1 MHFLQIFWRITLKG
15 TVLYDVRRKLDGL
28 YDATDGV
35 AVLTVDNPP
44 VNPLSDG
51 VRTGLY
57 DALVKAEE
65 DPTVIGVVLTGN
77 GRAFI
82 AGADISEFGG
92 NVEGVSLNE
101 VFHKLEY
108 CSKPVVAALNGIALG
123 GGLETALCCNYR
135 LADKNAFVG
144 LPEVNLGLLPGG
156 GGTQRLPRLT
166 GASEALKMML
176 SGSHVPAK
184 KALDIGIID
193 KIVENVVED
202 SIRFIIHLVDMCERM
217 DMKFSEMDHPKVR
230 DKNEKMLEA
239 RGDDKVLL
247 EAQAMAAKGRKG
259 QFAPGQII
267 KCVES
272 AINLDDFDEGLKK
285 EGEYFLECLLHP
297 QREAMIHIF
306 FGERAASK
314 ISDVPKD
321 TKVKD
326 IKKAGIIGSG
336 TMGGGIAM
344 CFANAGIPVHIID
357 QDQDNLTR
365 GVSVIEKNYDF
376 MVGRGKLTPEQ
387 KDIVFGLVTSS
398 LDYKDVSDCDIV
410 IEAVYENLDLKH
422 EIFKSLDEHVKEG
435 AILASNT
442 SGLDID
448 SIAAVTKRPDM
459 VVGTHF
465 FSPANIMRL
474 LEVVRGADT
483 SNETLATIMAVG
495 KKLKKAAVVALNAPG
510 FIGNRMLFGYTAQ
523 ANMLLLEGALPHQ
536 IDQAM
541 ESFGLNMGPFRMMD
555 LVGLDLGWRA
565 RKLGGKESPLHAKI
579 GDELCEQNRFGQKN
593 GAGYYNYTEGSRAPN
608 AAPENESTYEKISS
622 ENGFIRRDISDEEIV
637 DRCILALINEGADIL
652 SEGVAQRAADIDV
665 VYING
670 YGFPVWRGGP
680 MHHANTMGLDVVIEK
695 LEKYREITGNDVYK
709 PSEMLVNLAKNGE
722 KFGDAP
728 QKEDRKEKLGF
739 EMSSV
744 ANNF

>member
-1 MHFLQIFWRITLKG
+1 MKG
-15 TVLYDVRRKLDGL
+15 TVLYEVN
-28 YDATDGV
+28 DGV

-51 VRTGLY
+51 VRNGLY
-57 DALVKAEE
+57 ESLQKAE
-65 DPTVIGVVLTGN
+65 DDNSVKGVVLTGN

-92 NVEGVSLNE
+92 NVEGKSLNE
-101 VFHKLEY
+101 VFQKLEF
-108 CSKPVVAALNGIALG
+108 CKKPVVAAINGIALG

-135 LADKNAFVG
+135 IIDKNAIVG

-156 GGTQRLPRLT
+156 GGTQRLPRLA
-166 GASEALKMML
+166 GPSEALKMML
-176 SGSHVPAK
+176 TGSHVPAQ
-184 KALDIGIID
+184 KALNLGIVD
-193 KIVENVVED
+193 SVSDNIVAE
-202 SIRFIIHLVDMCERM
+202 SIEFIKDVAEKTDN
-217 DMKFSEMDHPKVR
+217 HPKVR
-230 DKNEKMLEA
+230 DFNEKMMEA

-267 KCVES
+267 KCVEA
-272 AINLDDFDEGLKK
+272 AINIDDFDEGLKK
-285 EGEYFLECLLHP
+285 EGEYFLECLMHP

-314 ISDVPKD
+314 ISDVPKE
-321 TKVKD
+321 TKVMD

-357 QDQDNLTR
+357 QDEENLKR
-365 GVSVIEKNYDF
+365 GISVIEKNYDF
-376 MVGRGKLTPEQ
+376 MVNKGRLTQEQ
-387 KDIVFGLVTSS
+387 KDGVFGLVTSS
-398 LDYKDVSDCDIV
+398 LEYKDLSECDIV
-410 IEAVYENLDLKH
+410 IEAVYENLELKH
-422 EIFKSLDEHVKEG
+422 EIFKSLDEHVKDD

-448 SIAAVTKRPDM
+448 SIASVTKRPNK

-474 LEVVRGADT
+474 LEVVRGEDT
-483 SNETLATIMAVG
+483 SDETLATIMSVG
-495 KKLKKAAVVALNAPG
+495 KRLKKAAVVSLNAPG

-536 IDQAM
+536 IDQAL

-579 GDELCEQNRFGQKN
+579 GDELCEQNRYGQKN
-593 GAGYYNYTEGSRAPN
+593 GAGYYNYSEGSRAPN
-608 AAPENESTYEKISS
+608 PAPENEVTYERISS
-622 ENGFIRRDISDEEIV
+622 DNGFTRREISDEEIV
-637 DRCILALINEGADIL
+637 DRCVLALINEGADIL
-652 SEGVAQRAADIDV
+652 HEGVAQRAADIDV

-670 YGFPVWRGGP
+670 YGFPIWRGGP
-680 MHHANTMGLDVVIEK
+680 MHHANAMGLDKVVEK
-695 LEKYREITGNDVYK
+695 LEKYQELTGSDVYK
-709 PSEMLVNLAKNGE
+709 PSEMLVKLANNGE
-722 KFGDAP
+722 LLGEAP
-728 QKEDRKEKLGF
+728 QKEDRKQKLDF

>member
-1 MHFLQIFWRITLKG
+1 MKG
-15 TVLYDVRRKLDGL
+15 TVLYDVRRKLDDPL
-28 YDATDGV
+28 TDGV

-51 VRTGLY
+51 VRAGIY

-144 LPEVNLGLLPGG
+144 LPEVNLGLIPGG

-166 GASEALKMML
+166 GPSEALKMML

-184 KALDIGIID
+184 NALDMGIID
-193 KIVENVVED
+193 KIVENIVED
-202 SIRFIIHLVDMCERM
+202 SIDFIIHLD
-217 DMKFSEMDHPKVR
+217 DSMKAMGFSEMDHPKVR
-230 DKNEKMLEA
+230 DKNEKMIEA
-239 RGDDKVLL
+239 RGSDKVLI
-247 EAQAMAAKGRKG
+247 EAQAIAAKGRKG

-387 KDIVFGLVTSS
+387 KDVVFGLVTSS
-398 LDYKDVSDCDIV
+398 LDYKDISDCDIV

-622 ENGFIRRDISDEEIV
+622 DNGFIRRDISDEEIV

-670 YGFPVWRGGP
+670 YGFPIWRGGP
-680 MHHANTMGLDVVIEK
+680 MHHANAMGLDVVIEK

>member
-1 MHFLQIFWRITLKG
+1 MKG
-15 TVLYDVRRKLDGL
+15 TVLYEVKDN
-28 YDATDGV
+28 V
-35 AVLTVDNPP
+35 ALLTVDNPP

-57 DALVKAEE
+57 ESLIKAEE
-65 DPTVIGVVLTGN
+65 DDSVVGVVLTGN

-101 VFHKLEY
+101 VFQKLEH
-108 CSKPVVAALNGIALG
+108 CSKPVVAAINGIALG

-135 LADKNAFVG
+135 IADKNAFVG

-156 GGTQRLPRLT
+156 GGTQRLPRLA
-166 GASEALKMML
+166 GPSEALKMML
-176 SGSHVPAK
+176 TGLHVPAK
-184 KALDIGIID
+184 KALDMGIID
-193 KIVENVVED
+193 GISNDVVNE
-202 SIRFIIHLVDMCERM
+202 SIGFIKNKAE
-217 DMKFSEMDHPKVR
+217 SNEDHPKVR
-230 DKNEKMLEA
+230 DLNSKMVEA

-247 EAQAMAAKGRKG
+247 EAQAMASKGRKG

-267 KCVES
+267 KCVEA
-272 AINLDDFDEGLKK
+272 AINTDNFDEGLKK
-285 EGEYFLECLLHP
+285 EGEYFLECLMHP

-321 TKVKD
+321 TKVMD

-357 QDQDNLTR
+357 QDEENLKR

-376 MVGRGKLTPEQ
+376 MVNKGRLSPEQ
-387 KDIVFGLVTSS
+387 KDAVFGLVSSS

-410 IEAVYENLDLKH
+410 IEAVYENLELKH
-422 EIFKSLDEHVKEG
+422 EIFKSLDAHVKEG

-448 SIAAVTKRPDM
+448 SIASVTNRPEL

-474 LEVVRGADT
+474 LEVVRGEQT
-483 SNETLATIMAVG
+483 SDETLATIMAVG
-495 KKLKKAAVVALNAPG
+495 KRLKKAAVVSLNAPG

-536 IDQAM
+536 IDQAL

-565 RKLGGKESPLHAKI
+565 RKLSGKESPLHAKI
-579 GDELCEQNRFGQKN
+579 GDELCEQDRYGQKS
-593 GAGYYNYTEGSRAPN
+593 GAGYYNYSEGSRAPN
-608 AAPENESTYEKISS
+608 PAPENEAVYEKISS
-622 ENGFIRRDISDEEIV
+622 ENGFTRRDISDKEIV
-637 DRCILALINEGADIL
+637 ERCILALINEGADIL
-652 SEGVAQRAADIDV
+652 YEGVAQRAADIDV

-670 YGFPVWRGGP
+670 YGFPIWRGGP
-680 MHHANTMGLDVVIEK
+680 MHYANAMGLDKVIEK

-709 PSEMLVNLAKNGE
+709 PSKMLVHLAKDGRKLGE
-722 KFGDAP
+722 AP
-728 QKEDRKEKLGF
+728 QKGDRKEKLGF

>member
-1 MHFLQIFWRITLKG
+1 MYNDFFNYFWRNILKG
-15 TVLYDVRRKLDGL
+15 TVLYEVKDN
-28 YDATDGV
+28 V
-35 AVLTVDNPP
+35 ALLTVDNPP

-57 DALVKAEE
+57 ESLTKAEE
-65 DPTVIGVVLTGN
+65 DDSVIGVVLTGN

-101 VFHKLEY
+101 VFQKLEH
-108 CSKPVVAALNGIALG
+108 CSKPVVAAINGIALG

-135 LADKNAFVG
+135 IADKNAFVG

-156 GGTQRLPRLT
+156 GGTQRLPRLA
-166 GASEALKMML
+166 GPSEALKMML
-176 SGSHVPAK
+176 TGAHVPAK
-184 KALDIGIID
+184 KALDMGIVDGISED
-193 KIVENVVED
+193 VVNESIEFIKNKAD
-202 SIRFIIHLVDMCERM
+202 SNE
-217 DMKFSEMDHPKVR
+217 EHPKVR
-230 DKNEKMLEA
+230 DLNSKMIEA

-247 EAQAMAAKGRKG
+247 EAQAMASKGRKG

-267 KCVES
+267 KCVEA
-272 AINLDDFDEGLKK
+272 AINIDDFDEGLKK
-285 EGEYFLECLLHP
+285 EGEYFLECLMHP

-314 ISDVPKD
+314 ISDVPKE
-321 TKVKD
+321 TKVMD

-357 QDQDNLTR
+357 QDEENLKR

-376 MVGRGKLTPEQ
+376 MVNKGRLSPEQ
-387 KDIVFGLVTSS
+387 KDAVFGLVSSS

-410 IEAVYENLDLKH
+410 IEAVYENLELKH
-422 EIFKSLDEHVKEG
+422 EIFKSLDTHVKEG

-448 SIAAVTKRPDM
+448 SIASVTSRPEL

-474 LEVVRGADT
+474 LEVVRGEQT
-483 SNETLATIMAVG
+483 SDETLATIMAIG
-495 KKLKKAAVVALNAPG
+495 KRLKKAAVVSLNAPG

-536 IDQAM
+536 IDQAL

-565 RKLGGKESPLHAKI
+565 RKLSGKESPLHAKI
-579 GDELCEQNRFGQKN
+579 GDELCEQDRYGQKS
-593 GAGYYNYTEGSRAPN
+593 GAGYYNYSEGSRAPN
-608 AAPENESTYEKISS
+608 PAPENEAVYEKISS
-622 ENGFIRRDISDEEIV
+622 ENGFTRRDISDEEIV
-637 DRCILALINEGADIL
+637 ERCILALINEGADIL

-670 YGFPVWRGGP
+670 YGFPIWRGGP
-680 MHHANTMGLDVVIEK
+680 MHHANAMGLDKVIEK

-709 PSEMLVNLAKNGE
+709 PSEMLVNLAKDGGKLGE
-722 KFGDAP
+722 AP
-728 QKEDRKEKLGF
+728 QKGDRKEKLGF

>member
-1 MHFLQIFWRITLKG
+1 MKG
-15 TVLYDVRRKLDGL
+15 QVIYDVKDE
-28 YDATDGV
+28 V
-35 AVLTVDNPP
+35 AILTVDNPP

-57 DALVKAEE
+57 ESLVKAEE
-65 DPTVIGVVLTGN
+65 DISVKGVVLTGN

-101 VFHKLEY
+101 VFSKLEN
-108 CSKPVVAALNGIALG
+108 CSKPVVAAINGIALG

-135 LADKNAFVG
+135 IADKNAFVG

-166 GASEALKMML
+166 GPSEALKMML
-176 SGSHVPAK
+176 SGSHVSAK
-184 KALDIGIID
+184 KALDMGIVD
-193 KIVENVVED
+193 KVSDNVVEE
-202 SIRFIIHLVDMCERM
+202 SIDFIKEVAENT
-217 DMKFSEMDHPKVR
+217 ENHPKVR
-230 DKNEKMLEA
+230 DKNEKMIEA
-239 RGDDKVLL
+239 RGNDKVLL
-247 EAQAMAAKGRKG
+247 EAQAIAAKGRKG

-285 EGEYFLECLLHP
+285 EGEFFLECLLHP

-321 TKVKD
+321 TKVMD

-357 QDQDNLTR
+357 QDEDNLNR
-365 GVSVIEKNYDF
+365 GISVIEKNYDF
-376 MVGRGKLTPEQ
+376 MVGRGKLSEEQ
-387 KDIVFGLVTSS
+387 KNSIFGLVSSS
-398 LDYKDVSDCDIV
+398 LDYKDLSDCDIV
-410 IEAVYENLDLKH
+410 IEAVYENLELKH
-422 EIFKSLDEHVKEG
+422 DIFKALDEHVKEG

-448 SIAAVTKRPDM
+448 SIASVTKRPEM

-474 LEVVRGADT
+474 LEVVRGEKT
-483 SNETLATIMAVG
+483 SDETLATIMSIG
-495 KKLKKAAVVALNAPG
+495 KRLKKAAVVSLNAPG

-536 IDQAM
+536 IDQAL

-565 RKLGGKESPLHAKI
+565 RKLSGKESPLHAKI

-593 GAGYYNYTEGSRAPN
+593 SAGYYNYSEGSRAPN
-608 AAPENESTYEKISS
+608 PAPENEATYEKISNG
-622 ENGFIRRDISDEEIV
+622 NGFTRRDISDEEIV

-670 YGFPVWRGGP
+670 YGFPIWRGGP
-680 MHHANTMGLDVVIEK
+680 MHHANSMGLDVVIEK
-695 LEKYREITGNDVYK
+695 LEKYREITGSDVYK
-709 PSEMLVNLAKNGE
+709 PSDMLIKLAENNQKLGE
-722 KFGDAP
+722 AP
-728 QKEDRKEKLGF
+728 NKEDRKQKLGF

>member
-1 MHFLQIFWRITLKG
+1 MKG
-15 TVLYDVRRKLDGL
+15 TVLYEV
-28 YDATDGV
+28 YDGV

-51 VRTGLY
+51 VRNGLY
-57 DALVKAEE
+57 ESLQKAE
-65 DPTVIGVVLTGN
+65 DDNSVKGVVLTGN

-92 NVEGVSLNE
+92 NVEGKSLNE
-101 VFHKLEY
+101 VFQKLEF
-108 CSKPVVAALNGIALG
+108 CKKPVVAAINGIALG

-135 LADKNAFVG
+135 IIDKNAIVG

-156 GGTQRLPRLT
+156 GGTQRLPRLA
-166 GASEALKMML
+166 GPGEALKMML
-176 SGSHVPAK
+176 TGSHVQAK
-184 KALDIGIID
+184 KALNLGIVD
-193 KIVENVVED
+193 SVSDNVVAE
-202 SIRFIIHLVDMCERM
+202 SIEFIKDVAEKTDN
-217 DMKFSEMDHPKVR
+217 HPKVR
-230 DKNEKMLEA
+230 DFNEKMMEA

-267 KCVES
+267 KCVEA
-272 AINLDDFDEGLKK
+272 AINIDDFEEGLKK
-285 EGEYFLECLLHP
+285 EGEYFLECLMHP

-314 ISDVPKD
+314 ISDVPKE
-321 TKVKD
+321 TKVMD

-357 QDQDNLTR
+357 QDEENLKR
-365 GVSVIEKNYDF
+365 GISVIEKNYDF
-376 MVGRGKLTPEQ
+376 MVNKGRLTPEQ
-387 KDIVFGLVTSS
+387 KDGVFGLVTSS
-398 LDYKDVSDCDIV
+398 LEYKDLSECDIV
-410 IEAVYENLDLKH
+410 IEAVYENLELKH
-422 EIFKSLDEHVKEG
+422 EIFKSLDEHVKDD

-448 SIAAVTKRPDM
+448 SIASVTKRPDK

-474 LEVVRGADT
+474 LEVVRGEDT
-483 SNETLATIMAVG
+483 SDETLATIMSVG
-495 KKLKKAAVVALNAPG
+495 KKLKKAAVVSLNAPG

-536 IDQAM
+536 IDQAL

-579 GDELCEQNRFGQKN
+579 GDELCEQNRYGQKN
-593 GAGYYNYTEGSRAPN
+593 GAGYYNYSEGSRAPN
-608 AAPENESTYEKISS
+608 PAPENEVTYEKISS
-622 ENGFIRRDISDEEIV
+622 DNGFIRREISDEEIV
-637 DRCILALINEGADIL
+637 DRCVLALINEGADIL
-652 SEGVAQRAADIDV
+652 HEGVAQRAADIDV

-670 YGFPVWRGGP
+670 YGFPIWRGGP
-680 MHHANTMGLDVVIEK
+680 MHHANAMGLDKVVEK
-695 LEKYREITGNDVYK
+695 LENYQELTGSDVYK
-709 PSEMLVNLAKNGE
+709 PSEMLVKLANNGE
-722 KFGDAP
+722 LLGEAP
-728 QKEDRKEKLGF
+728 QKEDRKQKLDF

>member
-1 MHFLQIFWRITLKG
+1 MKG
-15 TVLYDVRRKLDGL
+15 TVLYEIKENI
-28 YDATDGV
+28 AI
-35 AVLTVDNPP
+35 LTVDNPP

-51 VRTGLY
+51 IRTGVY
-57 DALVKAEE
+57 ENIIKAQE
-65 DPTVIGVVLTGN
+65 DDSVIGVVLTGN

-92 NVEGVSLNE
+92 QIEGKTLNE
-101 VFHKLEY
+101 MFEKLEF
-108 CSKPVVAALNGIALG
+108 CTKPVVAAINGLALG

-135 LADKNAFVG
+135 IADSQAIVG

-156 GGTQRLPRLT
+156 GGTQRLPRLA
-166 GASEALKMML
+166 GPAEALKMML
-176 SGSHVPAK
+176 SGMHISAK
-184 KALDIGIID
+184 KALDMGIID
-193 KIVENVVED
+193 KISENVVDD
-202 SIRFIIHLVDMCERM
+202 SIEFIKEVSKNTEH
-217 DMKFSEMDHPKVR
+217 HPKVR
-230 DKNEKMLEA
+230 DFNEKVIDA
-239 RGDDKVLL
+239 RGSDNILL
-247 EAQAMAAKGRKG
+247 EAQAMAAKTRKG

-272 AINLDDFDEGLKK
+272 AINIDDFDEGLKK
-285 EGEYFLECLLHP
+285 EGEYFLECLMHP

-314 ISDVPKD
+314 ISDLPKE
-321 TKVKD
+321 TKIMD

-336 TMGGGIAM
+336 TMGGGISM

-357 QDQDNLTR
+357 QDEENIKR
-365 GVSVIEKNYDF
+365 GLSVIEKNYDF
-376 MVGRGKLTPEQ
+376 MVNRGKLTAEQ
-387 KDIVFGLVTSS
+387 KDKVFGLISSS
-398 LDYKDVSDCDIV
+398 LDYKDLSDCDIV
-410 IEAVYENLDLKH
+410 IEAVYENLELKH
-422 EIFKSLDEHVKEG
+422 KIFKSLDEHVKEG

-448 SIAAVTKRPDM
+448 SIASVTNRPEL

-474 LEVVRGADT
+474 LEVVRGAQT
-483 SNETLATIMAVG
+483 SDETLATVMAIG
-495 KKLKKAAVVALNAPG
+495 KKLKKAAVVSLNAPG
-510 FIGNRMLFGYTAQ
+510 FIGNRMLFRYTAQ

-536 IDQAM
+536 IDQAL

-579 GDELCEQNRFGQKN
+579 GDELCEQDRYGQKSS
-593 GAGYYNYTEGSRAPN
+593 AGYYNYSEGSRAPN
-608 AAPENESTYEKISS
+608 PAPENEAIYEKISS
-622 ENGFIRRDISDEEIV
+622 ENGFTRREISDEEII
-637 DRCILALINEGADIL
+637 DRCTLALINEGADIL

-670 YGFPVWRGGP
+670 YGFPIWRGGP
-680 MHHANTMGLDVVIEK
+680 MHHANAIGLDKVLEK
-695 LEKYREITGNDVYK
+695 LNKYKEITGNDAYN
-709 PSEMLVNLAKNGE
+709 PSELLIKLAKNGE
-722 KFGDAP
+722 KLGEAP
-728 QKEDRKEKLGF
+728 KKEDRKEKLDF

>member
-1 MHFLQIFWRITLKG
+1 MKG
-15 TVLYDVRRKLDGL
+15 TVNYELRGDI
-28 YDATDGV
+28 AI
-35 AVLTVDNPP
+35 LTVDNPP

-51 VRTGLY
+51 VRTGLFES
-57 DALVKAEE
+57 LVKAEE
-65 DPTVIGVVLTGN
+65 DSSVSGVVLTGN

-101 VFHKLEY
+101 VFNKLEY
-108 CSKPVVAALNGIALG
+108 CSKPVVAAINGIALG

-135 LADKNAFVG
+135 IADKNAFVG

-156 GGTQRLPRLT
+156 GGTQRLPRLV
-166 GASEALKMML
+166 GPGEALKMML
-176 SGSHVPAK
+176 SGGHVPAT
-184 KALDIGIID
+184 KALHMGIVD
-193 KIVENVVED
+193 KISENVVED
-202 SIRFIIHLVDMCERM
+202 AMAFIKEV
-217 DMKFSEMDHPKVR
+217 SESVENHPKVR
-230 DKNEKMLEA
+230 DKNEKMIEA
-239 RGDDKVLL
+239 RGDDKVML
-247 EAQAMAAKGRKG
+247 EAQALAAKTRKG

-297 QREAMIHIF
+297 QREAMIHMF

-321 TKVKD
+321 TKVMD

-365 GVSVIEKNYDF
+365 GISVIEKNYDF
-376 MVGRGKLTPEQ
+376 MVGRGKLTQDQ
-387 KDIVFGLVTSS
+387 KDAVFGLVSSS

-410 IEAVYENLDLKH
+410 IEAVYENLELKH
-422 EIFKSLDEHVKEG
+422 EIFKSLDEHVKG
-435 AILASNT
+435 DAILASNT

-448 SIAAVTKRPDM
+448 SIASVTKRPEK

-474 LEVVRGADT
+474 LEVVRGDKT
-483 SNETLATIMAVG
+483 SNETLATIMAIG
-495 KKLKKAAVVALNAPG
+495 KKLKKAAVVSLNAPG

-536 IDQAM
+536 IDQAL

-579 GDELCEQNRFGQKN
+579 GDELCEQNRYGQKN
-593 GAGYYNYTEGSRAPN
+593 GAGYYNYSEGSRAPN
-608 AAPENESTYEKISS
+608 PAPENEATYEKISA
-622 ENGFIRRDISDEEIV
+622 ENGFTRRDISDEEIV

-670 YGFPVWRGGP
+670 YGFPIWRGGP
-680 MHHANTMGLDVVIEK
+680 MHHANAMGLDVVIEK
-695 LEKYREITGNDVYK
+695 LNKYREITGNDVYK
-709 PSEMLVNLAKNGE
+709 PSEMLLKLAESGE
-722 KFGDAP
+722 RLGEAP
-728 QKEDRKEKLGF
+728 AKEDRKEKLDF

>member
-1 MHFLQIFWRITLKG
+1 MKG
-15 TVLYDVRRKLDGL
+15 TVIYDVK
-28 YDATDGV
+28 DGV
-35 AVLTVDNPP
+35 AILTVDNPP

-51 VRTGLY
+51 VRTGLF
-57 DALVKAEE
+57 DSLIKAEE
-65 DPTVIGVVLTGN
+65 DSEVIGVVLTGN

-184 KALDIGIID
+184 KALDMGIID
-193 KIVENVVED
+193 KIVDNVVED
-202 SIRFIIHLVDMCERM
+202 SIKFIRHLD
-217 DMKFSEMDHPKVR
+217 DTMKGLGFSEMDHPKVR

-398 LDYKDVSDCDIV
+398 LDYKDISDCDIV

-495 KKLKKAAVVALNAPG
+495 KKLKKAAVVSLNAPG

-593 GAGYYNYTEGSRAPN
+593 GAGYYNYTDGSRAPN

-709 PSEMLVNLAKNGE
+709 PSEMLVKLAKNGE

>member
-1 MHFLQIFWRITLKG
+1 LKG
-15 TVLYDVRRKLDGL
+15 TVLYEIIDN
-28 YDATDGV
+28 V

-51 VRTGLY
+51 VRTGLH
-57 DALVKAEE
+57 DSLLKAESDE
-65 DPTVIGVVLTGN
+65 SVVGVVVTGK

-101 VFHKLEY
+101 VFSKLEH
-108 CSKPVVAALNGIALG
+108 CSKPVVAAINGIALG

-135 LADKNAFVG
+135 IASDTAFVG

-156 GGTQRLPRLT
+156 GGTQRLPRLA
-166 GASEALKMML
+166 GPSEALKMML

-184 KALDIGIID
+184 KALDMGIID
-193 KIVENVVED
+193 DISDNVVED
-202 SIRFIIHLVDMCERM
+202 SI
-217 DMKFSEMDHPKVR
+217 KFVIEKSKTAENHPKVR
-230 DKNEKMLEA
+230 DFNDKMIEA
-239 RGDDKVLL
+239 RGNDKVLL

-267 KCVES
+267 KCVEA

-285 EGEYFLECLLHP
+285 EGELFLECLLHP

-321 TKVKD
+321 TPVKE

-344 CFANAGIPVHIID
+344 CFANAGIPVHVID
-357 QDQDNLTR
+357 QDEENLKR
-365 GVSVIEKNYDF
+365 GISVIEKNYEF
-376 MVGRGKLTPEQ
+376 MVKKGRLTAEQ
-387 KDIVFGLVTSS
+387 KDNVFGLVSS
-398 LDYKDVSDCDIV
+398 GLDYEGVADCDIV
-410 IEAVYENLDLKH
+410 IEAVYENLELKH
-422 EIFKSLDEHVKEG
+422 EIFKALDEQVKPD

-448 SIAAVTKRPDM
+448 SIASVTKRPEL

-474 LEVVRGADT
+474 LEVVRGEKT
-483 SNETLATIMAVG
+483 SNETLASVMAIG
-495 KKLKKAAVVALNAPG
+495 KKLKKAAVVSLNAPG

-523 ANMLLLEGALPHQ
+523 ANMLLLEGALPNQ
-536 IDQAM
+536 IDQAL
-541 ESFGLNMGPFRMMD
+541 ETFGLNMGPFRMMD

-565 RKLGGKESPLHAKI
+565 RKLSGKESPLHAKI

-593 GAGYYNYTEGSRAPN
+593 GKGYYNYSEGSRAPN
-608 AAPENESTYEKISS
+608 AAPENEGLYEKISQ
-622 ENGFIRRDISDEEIV
+622 ENGFTRRDISDEEIV

-652 SEGVAQRAADIDV
+652 SEGVAQRAVDIDV

-670 YGFPVWRGGP
+670 YGFPIWRGGP
-680 MHHANTMGLDVVIEK
+680 MHHANAMGLDVVVEK
-695 LEKYREITGNDVYK
+695 LKKYQELTKNDVYK
-709 PSEMLVNLAKNGE
+709 PSEMLVKLAE
-722 KFGDAP
+722 TSQRLGDAP
-728 QKEDRKEKLGF
+728 EKDERKEKLGF

>member
-1 MHFLQIFWRITLKG
+1 MKG
-15 TVLYDVRRKLDGL
+15 TVLYDIKDGI
-28 YDATDGV
+28 

-51 VRTGLY
+51 VRAGLY
-57 DALVKAEE
+57 DCLVRAEE
-65 DPTVIGVVLTGN
+65 DSSAIGVVLTGK

-82 AGADISEFGG
+82 GGADISEFGG
-92 NVEGVSLNE
+92 NGEGITLNE
-101 VFHKLEY
+101 VFNKLES
-108 CSKPVVAALNGIALG
+108 CSKPVVAAINGFALG

-135 LADKNAFVG
+135 IVAKNAFVG

-166 GASEALKMML
+166 GPGEALKMML
-176 SGSHVPAK
+176 TGAHVPAK
-184 KALDIGIID
+184 KALNIGIVDEIS
-193 KIVENVVED
+193 ENVVED
-202 SIRFIIHLVDMCERM
+202 SISFIKEKVE
-217 DMKFSEMDHPKVR
+217 STENHPKVR
-230 DKNEKMLEA
+230 DMNEKVIEA
-239 RGDDKVLL
+239 RGNEKVLL

-314 ISDVPKD
+314 IADVPKD
-321 TKVKD
+321 TKTKD

-357 QDQDNLTR
+357 QDEDNLKR
-365 GVSVIEKNYDF
+365 GISVIEKNYDF
-376 MVGRGKLTPEQ
+376 MVGRGKLTAEQ
-387 KDIVFGLVTSS
+387 KDMVFGLVTSS
-398 LDYKDVSDCDIV
+398 LDYKDLADCDIV
-410 IEAVYENLDLKH
+410 IEAVYENLELKH
-422 EIFKSLDEHVKEG
+422 EIFKSLDEHVKDD

-448 SIAAVTKRPDM
+448 SIASVTKRPEL

-474 LEVVRGADT
+474 LEVVRGEQT
-483 SNETLATIMAVG
+483 SNETLATIMAIG
-495 KKLKKAAVVALNAPG
+495 KKLKKAAVVSLNAPG
-510 FIGNRMLFGYTAQ
+510 FIGNRMLFRYTAQ

-536 IDQAM
+536 VDQAL

-579 GDELCEQNRFGQKN
+579 GDELCEQNRFGQKSA
-593 GAGYYNYTEGSRAPN
+593 AGYYNYSEGSRAPN
-608 AAPENESTYEKISS
+608 PAPENEATYEKISS
-622 ENGFIRRDISDEEIV
+622 ENGFTRRDISDEEIV

-670 YGFPVWRGGP
+670 YGFPIWRGGP
-680 MHHANTMGLDVVIEK
+680 MHHANAMGLDVVIEK
-695 LEKYREITGNDVYK
+695 LEKYKEITGNDAYQ
-709 PSEMLVNLAKNGE
+709 PSEMLINLAKNGQKLAE
-722 KFGDAP
+722 AP
-728 QKEDRKEKLGF
+728 QKDRRKDKLGF

>member
-1 MHFLQIFWRITLKG
+1 MKG
-15 TVLYDVRRKLDGL
+15 TVLYDVRRKLDDPL
-28 YDATDGV
+28 TDGV

-144 LPEVNLGLLPGG
+144 LPEVNLGLIPGG

-166 GASEALKMML
+166 GPSEALKMML

-184 KALDIGIID
+184 KALDMGIID
-193 KIVENVVED
+193 KIVENIVED
-202 SIRFIIHLVDMCERM
+202 SIDFIIHLD
-217 DMKFSEMDHPKVR
+217 DSMKAMGFSEMDHPKVR
-230 DKNEKMLEA
+230 DKNEKMIEA
-239 RGDDKVLL
+239 RGNDKVLI

-365 GVSVIEKNYDF
+365 GVSVIEKNYEF
-376 MVGRGKLTPEQ
+376 
-387 KDIVFGLVTSS
+387 
-398 LDYKDVSDCDIV
+398 Y
-410 IEAVYENLDLKH
+410 
-422 EIFKSLDEHVKEG
+422 
-435 AILASNT
+435 
-442 SGLDID
+442 
-448 SIAAVTKRPDM
+448 
-459 VVGTHF
+459 
-465 FSPANIMRL
+465 
-474 LEVVRGADT
+474 
-483 SNETLATIMAVG
+483 
-495 KKLKKAAVVALNAPG
+495 
-510 FIGNRMLFGYTAQ
+510 
-523 ANMLLLEGALPHQ
+523 
-536 IDQAM
+536 
-541 ESFGLNMGPFRMMD
+541 
-555 LVGLDLGWRA
+555 
-565 RKLGGKESPLHAKI
+565 GGKRK
-579 GDELCEQNRFGQKN
+579 
-593 GAGYYNYTEGSRAPN
+593 
-608 AAPENESTYEKISS
+608 
-622 ENGFIRRDISDEEIV
+622 
-637 DRCILALINEGADIL
+637 
-652 SEGVAQRAADIDV
+652 
-665 VYING
+665 
-670 YGFPVWRGGP
+670 
-680 MHHANTMGLDVVIEK
+680 ANT
-695 LEKYREITGNDVYK
+695 
-709 PSEMLVNLAKNGE
+709 
-722 KFGDAP
+722 
-728 QKEDRKEKLGF
+728 
-739 EMSSV
+739 
-744 ANNF
+744 

>member
-1 MHFLQIFWRITLKG
+1 
-15 TVLYDVRRKLDGL
+15 LYE
-28 YDATDGV
+28 
-35 AVLTVDNPP
+35 
-44 VNPLSDG
+44 S
-51 VRTGLY
+51 
-57 DALVKAEE
+57 LVKAEE
-65 DPTVIGVVLTGN
+65 NSDVKGVVLTGN

-92 NVEGVSLNE
+92 NVEGISLNE
-101 VFHKLEY
+101 VFSKLEN
-108 CSKPVVAALNGIALG
+108 CQKPVVAAINGIALG

-135 LADKNAFVG
+135 IADNKAFVG

-156 GGTQRLPRLT
+156 GGTQRLPRLA
-166 GASEALKMML
+166 GPAEALKMML
-176 SGSHVPAK
+176 TGAHVPAK
-184 KALDIGIID
+184 KALDLGIVD
-193 KIVENVVED
+193 KVSDDVVTE
-202 SIRFIIHLVDMCERM
+202 SIAFIKEMASN
-217 DMKFSEMDHPKVR
+217 SEQHPKVR
-230 DKNEKMLEA
+230 DKNEKMFEA
-239 RGDDKVLL
+239 RGNDKVLI
-247 EAQAMAAKGRKG
+247 EANAMAAKGRKG

-267 KCVES
+267 KCVEA

-314 ISDVPKD
+314 ISDVPKE
-321 TKVKD
+321 TKIMD

-357 QDQDNLTR
+357 QDEDNLKR
-365 GVSVIEKNYDF
+365 GVSVIEKNYEF
-376 MVGRGKLTPEQ
+376 MVNRGRLTAEQ
-387 KDIVFGLVTSS
+387 KDSVFGLVSSS
-398 LDYKDVSDCDIV
+398 LDYKDVADCDIV
-410 IEAVYENLDLKH
+410 IEAVYENLELKH
-422 EIFKSLDEHVKEG
+422 KIFKSLDEHVKPG

-442 SGLDID
+442 SGLDVD
-448 SIAAVTKRPDM
+448 SIAAVTNRPEL

-474 LEVVRGADT
+474 LEVVRGAQT
-483 SNETLATIMAVG
+483 SDETLASVMAIG
-495 KKLKKAAVVALNAPG
+495 KKLKKAAVVSLNAPG

-536 IDQAM
+536 IDQAL

-579 GDELCEQNRFGQKN
+579 GDELCEQNRFGQKSN
-593 GAGYYNYTEGSRAPN
+593 AGYYNYSEGSRAPN
-608 AAPENESTYEKISS
+608 PAPENEKTYEKISS
-622 ENGFIRRDISDEEIV
+622 ENGFTRRDISDEEIV

-670 YGFPVWRGGP
+670 YGFPIWRGGP
-680 MHHANTMGLDVVIEK
+680 MHHANAMGIDKVVEK
-695 LEKYREITGNDVYK
+695 LNKYREITGNDVYK
-709 PSEMLVNLAKNGE
+709 PSEMLVKLAESGAKLGE
-722 KFGDAP
+722 AP
-728 QKEDRKEKLGF
+728 QKEDRKDKLGF

>member
-1 MHFLQIFWRITLKG
+1 MKG
-15 TVLYDVRRKLDGL
+15 TVLYEVKDN
-28 YDATDGV
+28 V
-35 AVLTVDNPP
+35 ALLTVDNPP
-44 VNPLSDG
+44 VNPLSGG

-57 DALVKAEE
+57 ESLIKAEE
-65 DPTVIGVVLTGN
+65 DDSVVGVVLTGN

-92 NVEGVSLNE
+92 NVEGISLNE
-101 VFHKLEY
+101 VFQKLEH
-108 CSKPVVAALNGIALG
+108 CSKPVVAAINGIALG

-135 LADKNAFVG
+135 IADKNAFVG

-156 GGTQRLPRLT
+156 GGTQRLPRLA
-166 GASEALKMML
+166 GPSEALKMML
-176 SGSHVPAK
+176 TGAHVPAK
-184 KALDIGIID
+184 KALDMGIID
-193 KIVENVVED
+193 GISDDVVNE
-202 SIRFIIHLVDMCERM
+202 SIEFIKNKAE
-217 DMKFSEMDHPKVR
+217 SNEGHPKVR
-230 DKNEKMLEA
+230 DLNSKMIEA

-247 EAQAMAAKGRKG
+247 EAQAMASKGRKG

-267 KCVES
+267 KCVEA
-272 AINLDDFDEGLKK
+272 AINIDNFDEGLKK
-285 EGEYFLECLLHP
+285 EGEYFLECLMHP

-321 TKVKD
+321 TKVMD

-357 QDQDNLTR
+357 QDEENLKR

-376 MVGRGKLTPEQ
+376 MVNKGRLSPEQ
-387 KDIVFGLVTSS
+387 KDGVFGLISSS

-410 IEAVYENLDLKH
+410 IEAVYENLELKH
-422 EIFKSLDEHVKEG
+422 EIFKSLDAHVKEG

-448 SIAAVTKRPDM
+448 SIATVTNRPEL

-474 LEVVRGADT
+474 LEVVRGEQT
-483 SNETLATIMAVG
+483 SDETLATIMAIG
-495 KKLKKAAVVALNAPG
+495 KRLKKAAVVSLNAPG

-536 IDQAM
+536 IDQAL

-565 RKLGGKESPLHAKI
+565 RKLSGKESPLHAKI
-579 GDELCEQNRFGQKN
+579 GDELCEQDRYGQKS
-593 GAGYYNYTEGSRAPN
+593 GAGYYNYSEGSRAPN
-608 AAPENESTYEKISS
+608 PAPENEAVYEKISS
-622 ENGFIRRDISDEEIV
+622 ENGFTRRDISDEEIV
-637 DRCILALINEGADIL
+637 ERCILALINEGADIL

-670 YGFPVWRGGP
+670 YGFPIWRGGP
-680 MHHANTMGLDVVIEK
+680 MHHANAMGLDKVIEK

-709 PSEMLVNLAKNGE
+709 PSEMLVNLAKDGGKLGE
-722 KFGDAP
+722 AP
-728 QKEDRKEKLGF
+728 QKGDRKEKLGF

>member
-1 MHFLQIFWRITLKG
+1 MKG
-15 TVLYDVRRKLDGL
+15 TVLYEVKDN
-28 YDATDGV
+28 V
-35 AVLTVDNPP
+35 ALLTVDNPP

-57 DALVKAEE
+57 ESLIKAEE
-65 DPTVIGVVLTGN
+65 DDSVVGVVLTGN

-101 VFHKLEY
+101 VFQKLEH
-108 CSKPVVAALNGIALG
+108 CSKPVVAAINGIALG

-135 LADKNAFVG
+135 IADKNAFVG

-156 GGTQRLPRLT
+156 GGTQRLPRLA
-166 GASEALKMML
+166 GPSEALKMML
-176 SGSHVPAK
+176 TGAHVPAK
-184 KALDIGIID
+184 KALDMGIVDGISED
-193 KIVENVVED
+193 VVNESIEFIKNKAD
-202 SIRFIIHLVDMCERM
+202 SNE
-217 DMKFSEMDHPKVR
+217 EHPKVR
-230 DKNEKMLEA
+230 DLNSKMIEA

-247 EAQAMAAKGRKG
+247 EAQAMASKGRKG

-267 KCVES
+267 KCVEA
-272 AINLDDFDEGLKK
+272 AINIDDFDEGLKK
-285 EGEYFLECLLHP
+285 EGEYFLECLMHP

-314 ISDVPKD
+314 ISDVPKE
-321 TKVKD
+321 TKVMD

-357 QDQDNLTR
+357 QDEENLKR

-376 MVGRGKLTPEQ
+376 MVNKGRLSPEQ
-387 KDIVFGLVTSS
+387 KDAVFGLVSSS

-410 IEAVYENLDLKH
+410 IEAVYENLELKH
-422 EIFKSLDEHVKEG
+422 EIFKSLDTHVKEG

-448 SIAAVTKRPDM
+448 SIASVTSRPEL

-474 LEVVRGADT
+474 LEVVRGEQT
-483 SNETLATIMAVG
+483 SDETLATIMALG
-495 KKLKKAAVVALNAPG
+495 KRLKKAAVVSLNAPG

-536 IDQAM
+536 IDQAL

-565 RKLGGKESPLHAKI
+565 RKLSGKESPLHAKI
-579 GDELCEQNRFGQKN
+579 GDELCEQDRYGQKS
-593 GAGYYNYTEGSRAPN
+593 GAGYYNYSEGSRAPN
-608 AAPENESTYEKISS
+608 PAPENEAVYEKISS
-622 ENGFIRRDISDEEIV
+622 ENGFTRRDISDEEIV
-637 DRCILALINEGADIL
+637 ERCILALINEGADIL

-670 YGFPVWRGGP
+670 YGFPIWRGGP
-680 MHHANTMGLDVVIEK
+680 MHHANAMGLDKVIEK

-709 PSEMLVNLAKNGE
+709 PSEMLVNLAKDGGKLGE
-722 KFGDAP
+722 AP
-728 QKEDRKEKLGF
+728 QKGDRKEKLGF

>member
-1 MHFLQIFWRITLKG
+1 MKG
-15 TVLYDVRRKLDGL
+15 TVLYEVKDN
-28 YDATDGV
+28 V
-35 AVLTVDNPP
+35 ALLTVDNPP

-57 DALVKAEE
+57 ESLTKAEE
-65 DPTVIGVVLTGN
+65 DDSVVGVVLTGN

-101 VFHKLEY
+101 VFQKLEH
-108 CSKPVVAALNGIALG
+108 CSKPVIAAINGIALG

-135 LADKNAFVG
+135 IADKNAFVG

-156 GGTQRLPRLT
+156 GGTQRLPRLA
-166 GASEALKMML
+166 GPSEALKMML
-176 SGSHVPAK
+176 TGAHVPAK
-184 KALDIGIID
+184 KALDMGIVDGISED
-193 KIVENVVED
+193 VVNESIEFIKNKAD
-202 SIRFIIHLVDMCERM
+202 SNE
-217 DMKFSEMDHPKVR
+217 EHPKVR
-230 DKNEKMLEA
+230 DLNSKMIEA

-247 EAQAMAAKGRKG
+247 EAQAMASKGRKG

-267 KCVES
+267 KCVEA
-272 AINLDDFDEGLKK
+272 AINIDDFDEGLKK
-285 EGEYFLECLLHP
+285 EGEYFLECLMHP

-314 ISDVPKD
+314 ISDVPKE
-321 TKVKD
+321 TKVMD

-357 QDQDNLTR
+357 QDEENLKR

-376 MVGRGKLTPEQ
+376 MVNKGRLSPEQ
-387 KDIVFGLVTSS
+387 KDAVFGLVSSS

-410 IEAVYENLDLKH
+410 IEAVYENLELKH
-422 EIFKSLDEHVKEG
+422 EIFKSLDTHVKEG

-448 SIAAVTKRPDM
+448 SIASVTSRPEL

-474 LEVVRGADT
+474 LEVVRGEQT
-483 SNETLATIMAVG
+483 SDETLATIMAIG
-495 KKLKKAAVVALNAPG
+495 KRLKKAAVVSLNAPG

-536 IDQAM
+536 IDQAL

-565 RKLGGKESPLHAKI
+565 RKLSGKESPLHAKI
-579 GDELCEQNRFGQKN
+579 GDELCEQDRYGQKS
-593 GAGYYNYTEGSRAPN
+593 GAGYYNYSEGSRAPN
-608 AAPENESTYEKISS
+608 PAPENEAVYEKISS
-622 ENGFIRRDISDEEIV
+622 ENGFTRRDISDEEIV
-637 DRCILALINEGADIL
+637 ERCILALINEGADIL

-670 YGFPVWRGGP
+670 YGFPIWRGGP
-680 MHHANTMGLDVVIEK
+680 MHHANAMGLDKVIEK

-709 PSEMLVNLAKNGE
+709 PSEMLVNLAKDGGKLGE
-722 KFGDAP
+722 AP
-728 QKEDRKEKLGF
+728 QKGDRKEKLGF

>member
-1 MHFLQIFWRITLKG
+1 LKG
-15 TVLYDVRRKLDGL
+15 TVLYEVKEE
-28 YDATDGV
+28 V
-35 AVLTVDNPP
+35 AILTVDNPP

-51 VRTGLY
+51 VRTGLHES
-57 DALVKAEE
+57 LTKAEE
-65 DPTVIGVVLTGN
+65 DDSVKGVVLTGN

-92 NVEGVSLNE
+92 NVEGIPLNE
-101 VFHKLEY
+101 VFNKLEF
-108 CSKPVVAALNGIALG
+108 CKKPVVAAINGVALG

-135 LADKNAFVG
+135 IAAETAFVG

-156 GGTQRLPRLT
+156 GGTQRLPRLI
-166 GASEALKMML
+166 GPGEALKMML

-184 KALDIGIID
+184 KALKMGIVD
-193 KIVENVVED
+193 KISKDVVSE
-202 SIRFIIHLVDMCERM
+202 SIDFV
-217 DMKFSEMDHPKVR
+217 KEMARDNDNHPRVR

-239 RGDDKVLL
+239 RGNENVLL
-247 EAQAMAAKGRKG
+247 EAQGMAAKARKG

-267 KCVES
+267 KCVEA
-272 AINLDDFDEGLKK
+272 AINIDDFDEGIKK
-285 EGEYFLECLLHP
+285 EGEYFMECLFHP

-321 TKVKD
+321 TKIKD

-357 QDQDNLTR
+357 QDEENLKR

-376 MVGRGKLTPEQ
+376 MVNKGRLTVDQ
-387 KDIVFGLVTSS
+387 KDNVFGLVTSS

-410 IEAVYENLDLKH
+410 IEAVYENLELKH

-448 SIAAVTKRPDM
+448 SIASVTKRPEM

-474 LEVVRGADT
+474 LEVVRGEAT
-483 SNETLATIMAVG
+483 SDETLATIMAIG
-495 KKLKKAAVVALNAPG
+495 KKLKKAAVVSLNAPG

-536 IDQAM
+536 IDQAL

-565 RKLGGKESPLHAKI
+565 RKLSGKESPLHAKI
-579 GDELCEQNRFGQKN
+579 GDELCEQDRYGQKN
-593 GAGYYNYTEGSRAPN
+593 GAGYYNYSEGSRAPN
-608 AAPENESTYEKISS
+608 PAPENEETYERIST
-622 ENGFIRRDISDEEIV
+622 ENGFTRREISDEEIV

-652 SEGVAQRAADIDV
+652 SEGVSQRAADIDV

-670 YGFPVWRGGP
+670 YGFPIWRGGP
-680 MHHANTMGLDVVIEK
+680 MHHANAMGLDVVIEK
-695 LEKYREITGNDVYK
+695 LEKYKEITGSDVYK
-709 PSEMLVNLAKNGE
+709 PSEMLVKLAKNGE
-722 KFGDAP
+722 KLGEAP
-728 QKEDRKEKLGF
+728 EKDNRKEKLGF

>member
-1 MHFLQIFWRITLKG
+1 MKG
-15 TVLYDVRRKLDGL
+15 TVLFEIIDN
-28 YDATDGV
+28 V

-51 VRTGLY
+51 VRTGLH
-57 DALVKAEE
+57 DSLLKAESDE
-65 DPTVIGVVLTGN
+65 SVVGVVVTGK

-101 VFHKLEY
+101 VFSKLEH
-108 CSKPVVAALNGIALG
+108 CSKPVVAAINGIALG

-135 LADKNAFVG
+135 IASNTAFVG

-156 GGTQRLPRLT
+156 GGTQRLPRLA
-166 GASEALKMML
+166 GPSEALKMML

-184 KALDIGIID
+184 KALDMGIID
-193 KIVENVVED
+193 DISDNVVED
-202 SIRFIIHLVDMCERM
+202 SI
-217 DMKFSEMDHPKVR
+217 KFVIEKSKTTENHPKVR
-230 DKNEKMLEA
+230 DFNDKMIEA
-239 RGDDKVLL
+239 RGNDKVLL

-267 KCVES
+267 KCVEA

-285 EGEYFLECLLHP
+285 EGELFLECLLHP

-321 TKVKD
+321 TPVKE

-344 CFANAGIPVHIID
+344 CFANAGIPVHVID
-357 QDQDNLTR
+357 QDEENLKR
-365 GVSVIEKNYDF
+365 GISVIEKNYEF
-376 MVGRGKLTPEQ
+376 MVKKGRLTPDQ
-387 KDIVFGLVTSS
+387 KDNVFGLVSS
-398 LDYKDVSDCDIV
+398 GLDYEGVADCDIV
-410 IEAVYENLDLKH
+410 IEAVYENLELKH
-422 EIFKSLDEHVKEG
+422 EIFKALDEQVKPD

-448 SIAAVTKRPDM
+448 SIASVTKRPGL

-474 LEVVRGADT
+474 LEVVRGEET
-483 SNETLATIMAVG
+483 SNETLASVMAIG
-495 KKLKKAAVVALNAPG
+495 KKLKKAAVVSLNAPG

-523 ANMLLLEGALPHQ
+523 ANMLLLEGALPNQ
-536 IDQAM
+536 IDQAL

-565 RKLGGKESPLHAKI
+565 RKLSGKESPLHAKI

-593 GAGYYNYTEGSRAPN
+593 GKGYYNYSEGSRAPN
-608 AAPENESTYEKISS
+608 AAPENEALYEKISQ
-622 ENGFIRRDISDEEIV
+622 ENGFTRRDISDEEIV

-652 SEGVAQRAADIDV
+652 SEGVAQRAVDIDV

-670 YGFPVWRGGP
+670 YGFPIWRGGP
-680 MHHANTMGLDVVIEK
+680 MHHANAMGLDVVVEK
-695 LEKYREITGNDVYK
+695 LKKYQELTKNDVYK
-709 PSEMLVNLAKNGE
+709 PSDMLVKLAE
-722 KFGDAP
+722 TSQRLGDAP
-728 QKEDRKEKLGF
+728 EKDQRKEKLGF

>member
-1 MHFLQIFWRITLKG
+1 MKG
-15 TVLYDVRRKLDGL
+15 TVLYEVKDN
-28 YDATDGV
+28 V
-35 AVLTVDNPP
+35 ALLTVDNPP

-57 DALVKAEE
+57 ESLTKAEE
-65 DPTVIGVVLTGN
+65 DDSVVGVVLTGN

-101 VFHKLEY
+101 VFQKLEH
-108 CSKPVVAALNGIALG
+108 CSKPVVAAINGIALG

-135 LADKNAFVG
+135 IADKNAFVG

-156 GGTQRLPRLT
+156 GGTQRLPRLA
-166 GASEALKMML
+166 GPSEALKMML
-176 SGSHVPAK
+176 TGAHVPAK
-184 KALDIGIID
+184 KALDMGIVDGISED
-193 KIVENVVED
+193 VVNESIEFIKNKAD
-202 SIRFIIHLVDMCERM
+202 SNE
-217 DMKFSEMDHPKVR
+217 EHPKVR
-230 DKNEKMLEA
+230 DLNSKMIEA

-247 EAQAMAAKGRKG
+247 EAQAMASKGRKG

-267 KCVES
+267 KCVEA
-272 AINLDDFDEGLKK
+272 AINIDDFDEGLKK
-285 EGEYFLECLLHP
+285 EGEYFLECLMHP

-321 TKVKD
+321 TKVMD

-357 QDQDNLTR
+357 QDEENLKR
-365 GVSVIEKNYDF
+365 GVSVIEKNYEF
-376 MVGRGKLTPEQ
+376 MVNKGRLSPEQ
-387 KDIVFGLVTSS
+387 KDAVFGLVSSS

-410 IEAVYENLDLKH
+410 IEAVYENLELKH
-422 EIFKSLDEHVKEG
+422 EIFKSLDTHVKEG

-448 SIAAVTKRPDM
+448 SIASVTSRPEL

-474 LEVVRGADT
+474 LEVVRGEQT
-483 SNETLATIMAVG
+483 SDETLATIMAIG
-495 KKLKKAAVVALNAPG
+495 KRLKKAAVVSLNAPG

-536 IDQAM
+536 IDQAL

-565 RKLGGKESPLHAKI
+565 RKLSGKESPLHAKI
-579 GDELCEQNRFGQKN
+579 GDELCEQDRYGQKS
-593 GAGYYNYTEGSRAPN
+593 GAGYYNYSEGSRAPN
-608 AAPENESTYEKISS
+608 PAPENEAVYEKISS
-622 ENGFIRRDISDEEIV
+622 ENGFTRRDISDEEIV
-637 DRCILALINEGADIL
+637 ERCILALINEGADIL

-670 YGFPVWRGGP
+670 YGFPIWRGGP
-680 MHHANTMGLDVVIEK
+680 MHHANAMGLDKVIEK

-709 PSEMLVNLAKNGE
+709 PSEMLVNLAKDGGKLGE
-722 KFGDAP
+722 AP
-728 QKEDRKEKLGF
+728 QKGDRKEKLGF

>member
-1 MHFLQIFWRITLKG
+1 MKG
-15 TVLYDVRRKLDGL
+15 TVLYEIIDN
-28 YDATDGV
+28 V

-51 VRTGLY
+51 VRTGLH
-57 DALVKAEE
+57 DSLLKAESDE
-65 DPTVIGVVLTGN
+65 SVVGVVVTGK

-101 VFHKLEY
+101 VFSKLEH
-108 CSKPVVAALNGIALG
+108 CSKPVVAAINGIALG

-135 LADKNAFVG
+135 IASNTAFVG

-156 GGTQRLPRLT
+156 GGTQRLPRLA
-166 GASEALKMML
+166 GPSEALKMML

-184 KALDIGIID
+184 KALDMGIID
-193 KIVENVVED
+193 DISDNVVED
-202 SIRFIIHLVDMCERM
+202 SI
-217 DMKFSEMDHPKVR
+217 KFAIEKSKTTENHPKVR
-230 DKNEKMLEA
+230 DFNDKMIEA
-239 RGDDKVLL
+239 RGNDKVLL

-267 KCVES
+267 KCVEA

-285 EGEYFLECLLHP
+285 EGELFLECLLHP

-321 TKVKD
+321 TPVKE

-344 CFANAGIPVHIID
+344 CFANAGIPVHVID
-357 QDQDNLTR
+357 QDEENLKR
-365 GVSVIEKNYDF
+365 GISVIEKNYEF
-376 MVGRGKLTPEQ
+376 MVKKGRLTPDQ
-387 KDIVFGLVTSS
+387 KDNVFGLVSS
-398 LDYKDVSDCDIV
+398 GLDYEGVADCDIV
-410 IEAVYENLDLKH
+410 IEAVYENLELKH
-422 EIFKSLDEHVKEG
+422 EIFKALDEQVKPD

-448 SIAAVTKRPDM
+448 SIASVTKRPEL

-474 LEVVRGADT
+474 LEVVRGEKT
-483 SNETLATIMAVG
+483 SNETLASVMAIG
-495 KKLKKAAVVALNAPG
+495 KKLKKAAVVSLNAPG

-523 ANMLLLEGALPHQ
+523 ANMLLLEGALPNQ
-536 IDQAM
+536 IDQAL
-541 ESFGLNMGPFRMMD
+541 ETFGLNMGPFRMMD

-565 RKLGGKESPLHAKI
+565 RKLSGKESPLHAKI

-593 GAGYYNYTEGSRAPN
+593 GKGYYNYSEGSRAPN
-608 AAPENESTYEKISS
+608 AAPENEGLYEKISQ
-622 ENGFIRRDISDEEIV
+622 ENGFTRRDISDEEIV

-652 SEGVAQRAADIDV
+652 SEGVAQRAVDIDV

-670 YGFPVWRGGP
+670 YGFPIWRGGP
-680 MHHANTMGLDVVIEK
+680 MHHANAMGLDVVVEK
-695 LEKYREITGNDVYK
+695 LKKYQELTKNDVYK
-709 PSEMLVNLAKNGE
+709 PSDMLVKLAE
-722 KFGDAP
+722 TSQRLGDAP
-728 QKEDRKEKLGF
+728 EKDERKEKLGF

>member
-1 MHFLQIFWRITLKG
+1 MKG
-15 TVLYDVRRKLDGL
+15 TVIYEVK
-28 YDATDGV
+28 DGV
-35 AVLTVDNPP
+35 ALLTVDNPP

-51 VRTGLY
+51 VRTGLH
-57 DALVKAEE
+57 DSLIKAEE
-65 DPTVIGVVLTGN
+65 DDSVVGVVLTGN

-101 VFHKLEY
+101 VFQKLEH
-108 CSKPVVAALNGIALG
+108 CSKPVVAAINGIALG

-135 LADKNAFVG
+135 IADKNAFVG

-156 GGTQRLPRLT
+156 GGTQRLPRLA
-166 GASEALKMML
+166 GPSEALKMML
-176 SGSHVPAK
+176 TGTHVPAK
-184 KALDIGIID
+184 KALDMGIID
-193 KIVENVVED
+193 GISEDVVAESIEFVKEKANSSEN
-202 SIRFIIHLVDMCERM
+202 
-217 DMKFSEMDHPKVR
+217 HPKVR
-230 DKNEKMLEA
+230 DLNSKMIEA

-247 EAQAMAAKGRKG
+247 EAQAMASKGRKG

-267 KCVES
+267 KCVEA
-272 AINLDDFDEGLKK
+272 AINIDDFDEGLKK
-285 EGEYFLECLLHP
+285 EGEYFLECLMHP

-321 TKVKD
+321 TKVMD

-357 QDQDNLTR
+357 QDEENLKR

-376 MVGRGKLTPEQ
+376 MVNKGRLSPEQ
-387 KDIVFGLVTSS
+387 KDAVFGLVSSS
-398 LDYKDVSDCDIV
+398 LDYKDVADCDIV
-410 IEAVYENLDLKH
+410 IEAVYENLELKH
-422 EIFKSLDEHVKEG
+422 EIFKSLDEHVKDG

-448 SIAAVTKRPDM
+448 SIASVTKRPEL

-474 LEVVRGADT
+474 LEVVRGEQT
-483 SNETLATIMAVG
+483 SDETLATIMAVG
-495 KKLKKAAVVALNAPG
+495 KKLKKAAVVSLNAPG

-536 IDQAM
+536 IDQAL

-579 GDELCEQNRFGQKN
+579 GDELCEQDRYGQKS
-593 GAGYYNYTEGSRAPN
+593 GAGYYNYSEGSRAPN
-608 AAPENESTYEKISS
+608 PAPENEATYEKISA
-622 ENGFIRRDISDEEIV
+622 ENGFTRRDISDEEIV

-670 YGFPVWRGGP
+670 YGFPIWRGGP
-680 MHHANTMGLDVVIEK
+680 MHHANAMGLDNVIEK

-709 PSEMLVNLAKNGE
+709 PSEMLVKLAQEGGRLGE
-722 KFGDAP
+722 AP

>member
-1 MHFLQIFWRITLKG
+1 MKG
-15 TVLYDVRRKLDGL
+15 TVLYDVK
-28 YDATDGV
+28 DGV
-35 AVLTVDNPP
+35 AILTVDNPP

-51 VRTGLY
+51 VRTGLF
-57 DALVKAEE
+57 DSLVKAEG
-65 DPTVIGVVLTGN
+65 DSSVVGVVLTGN

-101 VFHKLEY
+101 VFSKLEN
-108 CSKPVVAALNGIALG
+108 CSKPVVAAINGIALG

-135 LADKNAFVG
+135 IAHKNAFVG

-156 GGTQRLPRLT
+156 GGTQRLPRLI
-166 GASEALKMML
+166 GPGEALKMML
-176 SGSHVPAK
+176 SGGHVPAK
-184 KALDIGIID
+184 KALDMGIVD
-193 KIVENVVED
+193 KISENIVEE
-202 SIRFIIHLVDMCERM
+202 SMAFI
-217 DMKFSEMDHPKVR
+217 KEMAQKTDNHPKVR
-230 DKNEKMLEA
+230 DKNEKMIEA

-272 AINLDDFDEGLKK
+272 AINLDNFDEGLKK

-321 TKVKD
+321 TKIKD

-365 GVSVIEKNYDF
+365 GMSVIEKNYDF
-376 MVGRGKLTPEQ
+376 MVGRGKLTPEH
-387 KDIVFGLVTSS
+387 KDAVFGLVTSS
-398 LDYKDVSDCDIV
+398 LDYSDVSDCDIV
-410 IEAVYENLDLKH
+410 IEAVYENLELKH
-422 EIFKSLDEHVKEG
+422 EIFKSLDEHVKDG

-448 SIAAVTKRPDM
+448 SIASVTKRPEL

-474 LEVVRGADT
+474 LEVVRGEQT
-483 SNETLATIMAVG
+483 SDETLATIMAIG
-495 KKLKKAAVVALNAPG
+495 KRLKKAAVVSLNAPG

-536 IDQAM
+536 VDQAL

-579 GDELCEQNRFGQKN
+579 GDELCEQNRFGQKSS
-593 GAGYYNYTEGSRAPN
+593 AGYYNYSEGSRAPN
-608 AAPENESTYEKISS
+608 PAPENEATYEKISN
-622 ENGFIRRDISDEEIV
+622 ENGFTRRDISDEEIV
-637 DRCILALINEGADIL
+637 DRCILALINQGADIL

-670 YGFPVWRGGP
+670 YGFPIWRGGP

-709 PSEMLVNLAKNGE
+709 PSEMLNELAKKGE
-722 KFGDAP
+722 KLGEAP
-728 QKEDRKEKLGF
+728 QKEDRKKKLGF

>member
-1 MHFLQIFWRITLKG
+1 MKG
-15 TVLYDVRRKLDGL
+15 TVLYEVNDD
-28 YDATDGV
+28 V

-51 VRTGLY
+51 VRNGLY
-57 DALVKAEE
+57 ESLQKAE
-65 DPTVIGVVLTGN
+65 DDSSVKGVVLTGN

-92 NVEGVSLNE
+92 NVEGKSLNE
-101 VFHKLEY
+101 VFQKLEF
-108 CSKPVVAALNGIALG
+108 CKKPVVAAINGIALG

-135 LADKNAFVG
+135 IIDKNAIVG

-156 GGTQRLPRLT
+156 GGTQRLPRLA
-166 GASEALKMML
+166 GPSEALKMML
-176 SGSHVPAK
+176 TGSHVPAQ
-184 KALDIGIID
+184 KALNLGIVDSIS
-193 KIVENVVED
+193 ENVVND
-202 SIRFIIHLVDMCERM
+202 SIKFIKGVAEEA
-217 DMKFSEMDHPKVR
+217 KSHPKVR
-230 DKNEKMLEA
+230 DLNEKMIEA
-239 RGDDKVLL
+239 RGDDKVML

-267 KCVES
+267 KCVEA
-272 AINLDDFDEGLKK
+272 AINIDDFDEGLKK
-285 EGEYFLECLLHP
+285 EGEYFLECLMHP

-321 TKVKD
+321 TKIMD

-357 QDQDNLTR
+357 QDEENLKR
-365 GVSVIEKNYDF
+365 GISVIEKNYDF
-376 MVGRGKLTPEQ
+376 MVNKGRLTQEQ
-387 KDIVFGLVTSS
+387 KDSVFGLVSSS
-398 LDYKDVSDCDIV
+398 LEYKDLSECDIV
-410 IEAVYENLDLKH
+410 IEAVYENLELKH
-422 EIFKSLDEHVKEG
+422 EIFKSLDEHVKDG

-448 SIAAVTKRPDM
+448 SIASVTKRPEK

-474 LEVVRGADT
+474 LEVVRGEDT
-483 SNETLATIMAVG
+483 SDETLATVMSVG
-495 KKLKKAAVVALNAPG
+495 KRLKKASVVSLNAPG

-536 IDQAM
+536 IDQAL

-593 GAGYYNYTEGSRAPN
+593 GAGYYNYSEGSRAPN
-608 AAPENESTYEKISS
+608 PAPENEATYEKISS
-622 ENGFIRRDISDEEIV
+622 DNGFKRRDISDEEIV
-637 DRCILALINEGADIL
+637 DRCMLALINEGADIL
-652 SEGVAQRAADIDV
+652 HEGVAQRAADIDV

-670 YGFPVWRGGP
+670 YGFPIWRGGP
-680 MHHANTMGLDVVIEK
+680 MHHANAMGLNKVIEK
-695 LEKYREITGNDVYK
+695 LEKYQELTGNDVYK
-709 PSEMLVNLAKNGE
+709 PSELLLKLAENGE
-722 KFGDAP
+722 LLGEAP
-728 QKEDRKEKLGF
+728 QKEDRKQKLDF